1 MGKECFD
8 TLSMNGISN
17 AKSILSPFVVSVS
30 KDFEEVFTISAKRQ
44 RARIKP
50 RKIEKGFQS
59 YRYGV
64 SPEYPIQ

>member
-8 TLSMNGISN
+8 KLSMNGISH
-17 AKSILSPFVVSVS
+17 AKSILSPFVVNVS

-50 RKIEKGFQS
+50 WKIESFQS
-59 YRYGV
+59 WRYGV